1 MSSVESGTTSKCSR
15 NCSHFLIQP
24 MFLTV
29 QTVQQHRVR
38 ESSKLSLIGW
48 CVDNMTLCHN
58 TSTSTRQTRTGTLSI
73 RGEWTC
79 WSRGIIRFM
88 LKYGHIS
95 YKSPCACYLYLG
107 FETVWKLILQHEKHY
122 EIWIK
127 SLFYFLIYY
136 LVLSIFQ
143 YYPIKPLI

>member
-48 CVDNMTLCHN
+48 CVNNMTLCHN
-58 TSTSTRQTRTGTLSI
+58 TSTWIRQTRTGTLSI
-73 RGEWTC
+73 RGVWSC
-79 WSRGIIRFM
+79 WSRGIIRFV
-88 LKYGHIS
+88 LKYCYIS
-95 YKSPCACYLYLG
+95 YRSPCPCYLG
-107 FETVWKLILQHEKHY
+107 FETVWKVILQHEKY
-122 EIWIK
+122 YIIFIK